1 MAMTPNTGNIYITAK
16 DETKAALK
24 SISQG
29 IAGVI
34 SPLTALVSVSAVVAA
49 SFQSL
54 KKYADL
60 MDFEKFGIGT
70 DKALVF
76 VDTLKL
82 AGMEMAAV
90 DKAFTE
96 LTVNVEKG
104 IRDEKVKKTFS
115 ELGIGIEKLKN
126 MPIGDIYDEVF
137 KKLGEIEDK
146 AKGLALA
153 KEVFG
158 KNGAKIFDAA
168 QDGEIQRYKEYM
180 SQFAQE
186 VRLAT
191 KEADNLFKNIDM
203 TKELIK
209 NDLANAWGPVLVPV
223 NALITTIRDM
233 IMETN
238 KAKNEL
244 ELMGEIDSFS
254 NLILEAADFGFT
266 LADGIMRGIELF
278 KMLCTG
284 FDSGIILIKLLVNDI
299 ANKLVGAFEFVT
311 IRAKQ
316 FAVVLA
322 AIATKDFSMLK
333 GELRKLNEE
342 LERGQKIRAEGQ
354 GQYRDDL
361 INQLSKNKEDLSKAW
376 DKFSSGDSLL
386 GNKETFLKNLK
397 DRMDAAKKAAQQS
410 MQDNS
415 TKSPAGREGMGFDG
429 AFKDQLDKQLKMLQ
443 LTYDREKYDI
453 DLLSKYNELYRQDNI
468 KGLQDYYDKK
478 WKLMDEDYQAQM
490 KNLQSQLAI
499 AQQGLSGNIP
509 EKDRIQYQEKVLE
522 IQNQIHKAEGDY
534 QLKVEET
541 NKKQLQDRLSL
552 TERITNANMKL
563 QQLAE
568 DDIRIS
574 QMTNAMDI
582 FAANGK
588 IVESRTAA
596 LKDYEQAVINVQ
608 DRIAQLG
615 STPELE
621 VQLQEAVV
629 ALRKFQAEIDP
640 IATEIN
646 MAFTGALAGFF
657 SDIVEGS
664 MTATEAFQKMGRQ
677 MERVI
682 TNLVAQ
688 ALAQNLMGALFG
700 GMGGGPGSFFTS
712 MFSKGL
718 FGGGGM
724 GGLFG
729 GGLGGALATGGDLT
743 NLDKPYLVGEK
754 GPELFFPGKSGYVM
768 NNNDTK
774 NALSNGGGRPIVMNI
789 TTQDADSFRSS
800 KGQIMADMNRAMA
813 MSQRNL

>member
-1 MAMTPNTGNIYITAK
+1 MAMTPNTANVYITAK

-24 SISQG
+24 SIS
-29 IAGVI
+29 AGFSGLAGQLSIVG
-34 SPLTALVSVSAVVAA
+34 AVMGTVAA
-49 SFQSL
+49 SFSSL

-60 MDFEKFGIGT
+60 MDFEKFGVGT

-104 IRDEKVKKTFS
+104 INDEKVRKTFS
-115 ELGIGIEKLKN
+115 ELGVGIEKLKN

-191 KEADNLFKNIDM
+191 KEADNLMKNIDL
-203 TKELIK
+203 TTQIIK
-209 NDLANAWGPVLVPV
+209 NGLANAWGPVLVPV
-223 NALITTIRDM
+223 NALITTIREM
-233 IMETN
+233 VMETN
-238 KAKNEL
+238 KAKTEL

-254 NLILEAADFGFT
+254 KLILEAADFGFT
-266 LADGIMRGIELF
+266 IVDGIMRGIEVL

-284 FDSGIILIKLLVNDI
+284 IDSAVILIKLLANDI
-299 ANKLVGAFEFVT
+299 QNKLVGAFEFVT
-311 IRAKQ
+311 ISAKKLG
-316 FAVVLA
+316 VVLA
-322 AIATKDFSMLK
+322 AIATQSFSGLR
-333 GELRKLNEE
+333 GELQKLNDE
-342 LERGQKIRAEGQ
+342 LERGQKARAESQ

-376 DKFSSGDSLL
+376 AKFSSGDALL
-386 GNKETFLKNLK
+386 GDKETFLKNLK
-397 DRMDAAKKAAQQS
+397 ENMKKAKEEAQNV
-410 MQDNS
+410 MNNS
-415 TKSPAGREGMGFDG
+415 GTKSPAGREGMGFDG

-443 LTYDREKYDI
+443 LAYDKEKYDI
-453 DLLSKYNELYRQDNI
+453 GMLQKYNELYRQDNI
-468 KGLQDYYDKK
+468 KGLEDYYDKK
-478 WKLMDEDYQAQM
+478 KQLMDADYQAQM

-499 AQQGLSGNIP
+499 AQSGLSGNIP

-534 QLKVEET
+534 KYAVNET
-541 NKKQLQDRLSL
+541 NNKELKDRLNL
-552 TERITNANMKL
+552 TDRITNANMKL
-563 QQLAE
+563 QKLAE

-582 FAANGK
+582 FEANGK
-588 IVESRTAA
+588 IVASRTAA
-596 LKDYEQAVINVQ
+596 LKDYEDAVKNVQ
-608 DRIAQLG
+608 DRIASLG

-621 VQLQEAVV
+621 VQLKEAVV

-664 MTATEAFQKMGRQ
+664 MTATEAFQKMGKQ

-688 ALAQNLMGALFG
+688 ALAQNLMNALFG
-700 GMGGGPGSFFTS
+700 GMGGGPGSFFTG

-729 GGLGGALATGGDLT
+729 GAFAEGGNTPGG
-743 NLDKPYLVGEK
+743 KPILVGEK
-754 GPELFFPGKSGYVM
+754 GPELFFSDRPGYVM

-774 NALSNGGGRPIVMNI
+774 KALSGDNSRPIIMNI

-800 KGQIMADMNRAMA
+800 KGQIMADLNRSMMMA
-813 MSQRNL
+813 QRNL